1 MESVWL
7 LLGGWFSIQSADPI
21 LVFLERR
28 RFVAKSP
35 IMRGWFCLD
44 FLGFSR
50 PNRDFSM
57 AYTDKR
63 EKDSSSRFRRRE
75 RAVETASHDLAYE
88 RDGLHMGQAYLNF

>member
-1 MESVWL
+1 MESVAPSRRL
-7 LLGGWFSIQSADPI
+7 VLHSVCRSDFGFLGT
-21 LVFLERR
+21 
-28 RFVAKSP
+28 SP
-35 IMRGWFCLD
+35 FRCEIPDYEGWFCLD

-63 EKDSSSRFRRRE
+63 EKDFSSRFRRRE
-75 RAVETASHDLAYE
+75 RAVESASHDLAYE